1 MKILHQ
7 RVATGAMHNSGERF
21 DPPKCHPGTRTALQ
35 DDVSRWVDEP
45 PGGQLVTWLFGPAGA
60 GKSAIAQTISEKLHT
75 EGKLTASFFFSR
87 RESPSKG
94 RGDESALIATLA
106 YQLSQNA
113 PVTEPLIARAVRR
126 NPLIFDLSLDDQI
139 QALIVH
145 PLTVVDQHNP
155 QYRYPNVIVVDG
167 LDECRKDDNA
177 QSRVVWALIAGLTS
191 IPHRS
196 QKLFITSRPE
206 HNIVAAF
213 RSCEEELVRKMELN
227 NEWKPDNDI
236 WRFLVAEFA
245 NIRCSH
251 PHFKSQ
257 RSEKT

>member
-1 MKILHQ
+1 MKIL
-7 RVATGAMHNSGERF
+7 REKVATGAMHNSGERF

-113 PVTEPLIARAVRR
+113 PATEPVIARTVLK
-126 NPLIFDLSLDDQI
+126 NPLIFNLSLDDQV

-145 PLTVVDQHNP
+145 PLMVVHQENA
-155 QYRYPNVIVVDG
+155 QYHCPRVVVVDG
-167 LDECRKDDNA
+167 LDECRKADNA
-177 QSRVVWALIAGLTS
+177 HITEKADPLS
-191 IPHRS
+191 S
-196 QKLFITSRPE
+196 QI
-206 HNIVAAF
+206 
-213 RSCEEELVRKMELN
+213 
-227 NEWKPDNDI
+227 
-236 WRFLVAEFA
+236 
-245 NIRCSH
+245 
-251 PHFKSQ
+251 
-257 RSEKT
+257 